1 MIISMNRGR
10 SMGLTVTAVL
20 VISAIV
26 DVALASGRQQ
36 APWVGVLEEHPA
48 IQYASRPTTDRV
60 ARLNQ
65 SLALHGLSR
74 QSAEGAAADRTFQ
87 RDERTGYLMSV
98 LDALG
103 VPLESQL
110 LVFSKT
116 GVQRAYTSPHN
127 PRALFYNESVVVGYV
142 PGAPLIEIA
151 ALDPQQAIIFYTVD
165 QAAPAP
171 AFVRGRSCL
180 SCHVSAST
188 LDVPG
193 LITRSNIVADD
204 GTPLPRLGGNDVN
217 HQTPHP
223 DRWGGWYVTSEGA
236 PPPYSQRAHGGN
248 ITFSPRGDTSN
259 QVFTDWLTSSPE
271 TRGYPSANSDIVSLL
286 VFDHQ
291 ARAVNLM
298 SRLNWEARVAASEGR
313 EPAPD
318 NVRRLAI
325 ELADY
330 LLFTGEAPAPVPL
343 TPRPGFAARLERT
356 TPKDRQGRSFGQLLL
371 TTRLFRYPCS
381 YMVYSEAFDGLPAA
395 VKTAVYSRMID
406 TLISSDTTA
415 QRLRLSADDRRAI
428 LEILRET
435 TADFPSH

>member
-1 MIISMNRGR
+1 MTDDSLRRMIVPMRRAR
-10 SMGLTVTAVL
+10 SAGLTLTGVVVMA
-20 VISAIV
+20 AIV
-26 DVALASGRQQ
+26 DVALASSRQQ

-60 ARLNQ
+60 AKLNQ
-65 SLALHGLSR
+65 SLA
-74 QSAEGAAADRTFQ
+74 QSARSFQ
-87 RDERTGYLMSV
+87 RDERTGHLMSV

-103 VPLESQL
+103 VPVESQL

-127 PRALFYNESVVVGYV
+127 PRALFFNESVAVGYV

-151 ALDPQQAIIFYTVD
+151 SLDPQQAVIFYTVD
-165 QAAPAP
+165 QSAPAP
-171 AFVRGRSCL
+171 AFVRARSCL

-193 LITRSNIVADD
+193 LIARSNIVADD
-204 GTPLPRLGGNDVN
+204 GTPLPRLGSNDVN

-291 ARAVNLM
+291 ARAINLM
-298 SRLNWEARVAASEGR
+298 TRLNWEARVAASEGR
-313 EPAPD
+313 AAAPD
-318 NVRRLAI
+318 GTLRRLAT

-330 LLFTGEAPAPVPL
+330 LLFAGEAPAPVPL

-356 TPKDRQGRSFGQLLL
+356 TPRIVRGVRSDSCCSRLVCSA
-371 TTRLFRYPCS
+371 TR
-381 YMVYSEAFDGLPAA
+381 AA
-395 VKTAVYSRMID
+395 TWCTRKPSTD
-406 TLISSDTTA
+406 C
-415 QRLRLSADDRRAI
+415 RR
-428 LEILRET
+428 
-435 TADFPSH
+435 S

>member
-1 MIISMNRGR
+1 MRRAR
-10 SMGLTVTAVL
+10 SAGLTLTAVVVTA
-20 VISAIV
+20 AIV

-36 APWVGVLEEHPA
+36 APGVGVLEEHPA

-60 ARLNQ
+60 AKLNQ
-65 SLALHGLSR
+65 SLAQHGLSR

-87 RDERTGYLMSV
+87 RDERTGHLLSV

-151 ALDPQQAIIFYTVD
+151 SLDPQQAVIFYTVD
-165 QAAPAP
+165 QTAPTP

-204 GTPLPRLGGNDVN
+204 GTPLPRLGSNDVN

-291 ARAVNLM
+291 ARAINLI

-313 EPAPD
+313 EAAPD
-318 NVRRLAI
+318 GTVRRLAT

-330 LLFTGEAPAPVPL
+330 LLFAGEAPAPVPL
-343 TPRPGFAARLERT
+343 TPRPGFAARLERV

-395 VKTAVYSRMID
+395 VKTAIYSRMID
-406 TLISSDTTA
+406 TLSSDA
-415 QRLRLSADDRRAI
+415 ASSRLRVSADDRRAI
-428 LEILRET
+428 LEILRDT
-435 TADFPSH
+435 KADFPAR